1 MTSTLHSFKYFC
13 AMAHRIYLYNYN
25 PDTNEVF
32 ETHLGEW
39 NYEIPLLLYPLL
51 TADVDVQGVEFIANK
66 AEGIVQFRAFFNLLA
81 DTYQLHYKKDYYE
94 AVNKMFA
101 FLEALPYSAFLVNA
115 TDVFNMNEEKHKVQA
130 KQWVQDLKLKGKLY
144 KKAIKKQDVS
154 VLESLFTHTGYADFL
169 EILKTDWINYGLG
182 YFEEHA
188 YKKVA
193 SSRFEA
199 AGKYGLQDAKGALLA
214 PAIYDEIFE
223 PDYLYDNAVVEKA
236 GLFGYLKSDGTELVP
251 PIYTEVSEV
260 FDFSDE
266 PLGEVKVADCYGV
279 LKVHTNTWL
288 IAPEFDAVK
297 RVAYGFFE
305 LAKENKYGV
314 FSDQS
319 GLIIPIESESAFD
332 YDYYPELFFTK
343 KEGTRKRSYYTREGK
358 YLGDFLENGIVK
370 ASTCFWIKPN
380 KSNIKGRLL
389 QQQGETILDDVEQL
403 CAIDNF
409 DVLALRQGKTWSI
422 YNAKTHQFLLETE
435 VITKVKGENNAG
447 YPNNVFT
454 LETAQGLGF
463 FDADAA
469 TWLLGPSLNIKRI
482 DYLENGYLSVKSN
495 AGYQLFNFESGLSAA
510 TYTYI
515 SNPLNYRTEEGLLFL
530 YQQDALFKMTEA
542 KEICQ
547 VATAELGEIYVD
559 RYSFRG
565 KDLEYFTAFYKRWSQ
580 GIRGDAEQFMDVE
593 TIKKMAFQ
601 ALENQDYSEAIR
613 LFELAVHQKDL
624 DSLVELGL
632 LYTDPEIESL
642 FAPQKGIAYYEKAA
656 KEKHPIAWNNL
667 GALYQNGIGFAFDI
681 KKAIKAF
688 TKAAALGDAMALVNL
703 GDLYYFGTHVKED
716 SKKALN
722 YYLKAEKS
730 YLYNYDKIAE
740 LYYQLRNYEEL
751 LVYLK
756 KDYDKSYSS
765 IYYGILYEHGMG
777 VKADV
782 KKAIKYFEQANAYSA
797 YEYATQRLVYYYGT
811 DLSFKNDKKYQKWV
825 SFAAVNGFE
834 IETR

>member
-1 MTSTLHSFKYFC
+1 
-13 AMAHRIYLYNYN
+13 MAHRIYLYNY
-25 PDTNEVF
+25 DQETKQVF
-32 ETHLGEW
+32 ETYLGEW

-51 TADVDVQGVEFIANK
+51 TADVDVEGVEFVANK
-66 AEGIVQFRAFFNLLA
+66 AQGIVQLRAFFNLLA
-81 DTYQLHYKKDYYE
+81 DTYQLHYKKGYYE
-94 AVNKMFA
+94 AVDKMFA
-101 FLEALPYSAFLVNA
+101 FLEALPYDSFILNA
-115 TDVFNMNEEKHKVQA
+115 TDVFNMDEEKHKEQA
-130 KQWVQDLKLKGKLY
+130 KQWLQDLKHKGKQY
-144 KKAIKKQDVS
+144 KKAVTKQDIS
-154 VLESLFTHTGYADFL
+154 VLEFLFTQRGYTSFL
-169 EILKTDWINYGLG
+169 EILQTDWINYGLG
-182 YFEEHA
+182 YFEQRA

-193 SSRFEA
+193 SSKFEQD
-199 AGKYGLQDAKGALLA
+199 GKWGLQNAQGVIVA
-214 PAIYDEIFE
+214 PAIYDEILEADDLF
-223 PDYLYDNAVVEKA
+223 DIAVIQKN
-236 GLFGYLKSDGTELVP
+236 GFFGYLKSDGTELVP

-279 LKVHTNTWL
+279 LKVHSNTWL

-305 LAKENKYGV
+305 LAKGNKYGV

-319 GLIIPIESESAFD
+319 GLIIPIESESAFE
-332 YDYYPELFFTK
+332 YDYFSELFFTPK
-343 KEGTRKRSYYTREGK
+343 TATSKRSYYTKEGK

-370 ASTCFWIKPN
+370 ACTCFWIKPN

-389 QQQGETILDDVEQL
+389 HQQGETILDDVDQL

-409 DVLALRQGKTWSI
+409 DVLALRQGKTWLI
-422 YNAKTHQFLLETE
+422 YNARTHQFLLESE
-435 VITKVKGENNAG
+435 VITKVKGETNAG

-454 LETAQGLGF
+454 LETAQGIGF
-463 FDADAA
+463 FDAA
-469 TWLLGPSLNIKRI
+469 TANWLLGPSLDIKRI
-482 DYLENGYLSVKSN
+482 AYLENGYLSVKSS
-495 AGYQLFNFESGLSAA
+495 AGYRLFDFENGLSACS
-510 TYTYI
+510 YDYI

-530 YQQDALFKMTEA
+530 YQQDVLFKITED

-547 VATAELGEIYVD
+547 VGTAELGEIYVD

-565 KDLEYFTAFYKRWSQ
+565 KDLEYFIAFYKRWSQ
-580 GIRGDAEQFMDVE
+580 GVRGDAEQFMDVE
-593 TIKKMAFQ
+593 TIKKMAFET
-601 ALENQDYSEAIR
+601 LENQNYTEAIR
-613 LFELAVHQKDL
+613 LFELAVHKKDL

-642 FAPQKGIAYYEKAA
+642 FEPQKGIAYYELAA
-656 KEKHPIAWNNL
+656 KENHPVAWNNL

-688 TKAAALGDAMALVNL
+688 TKAVALGDAMALVNL

-722 YYLKAEKS
+722 YYLKAEKN

-782 KKAIKYFEQANAYSA
+782 KKAIRYFEQANAYSA

-811 DLSFKNDKKYQKWV
+811 DLSFKNEKKYQKWV

-834 IETR
+834 IETS